1 MGRTWFR
8 PRTIKHA
15 QQTIHISENT
25 HNLSNYKQYLSCAN
39 LLQITMELFDI
50 HTHQILLEDNDDP
63 YHSCILDVYP
73 LEFEVAKVTYKRH
86 SFSCGIHP
94 WYSEDSDAQMKY
106 LTEIASDPRIIAIGE
121 TGLDKIKGPS
131 FDVQIPVFK
140 RHIELSEQLKKP
152 LIIHAVKA
160 WEQLYHI
167 RKETNPSQPWII
179 HGFRANPQ
187 VAQQMA
193 KAGFMFSIGDKFNVD
208 SLEFIPKESLFCE
221 TDEAETDIR
230 DVYRQIAD
238 ALNIDIEEF
247 AKQIAENV
255 RRVFPSLQ
263 TPPAYFAEDDE

>member
-1 MGRTWFR
+1 
-8 PRTIKHA
+8 
-15 QQTIHISENT
+15 
-25 HNLSNYKQYLSCAN
+25 
-39 LLQITMELFDI
+39 MELFDI

-73 LEFEVAKVTYKRH
+73 LEFEVAKVTYDRH

-94 WYSEDSDAQMKY
+94 WYSEDSESQLKY
-106 LTEIASDPRIIAIGE
+106 LAEIVTHPRIIAIGE

-167 RKETNPSQPWII
+167 RKEMKPTQPWII
-179 HGFRANPQ
+179 HGFRGNPQ

-193 KAGFMFSIGDKFNVD
+193 KAGFLFSLGNKFNVD
-208 SLEFIPKESLFCE
+208 SLEFIPKGSLFCE
-221 TDEAETDIR
+221 TDEDEMDIR
-230 DVYRQIAD
+230 DVYQQIAD
-238 ALNIDIEEF
+238 ALNQDIEEF
-247 AKQIAENV
+247 AAQIAENV
-255 RRVFPSLQ
+255 HRVFPTLQ
-263 TPPAYFAEDDE
+263 TPPAYFVEE